1 MPATQ
6 TPSRDSI
13 LADPEA
19 LNCTIYRAHETDPDG
34 EERDMGDARVIITG
48 QFEPPQE
55 WDAKARADYFDGM
68 PEEAFFTAVFA
79 SEHGSDSKGFFTVEA
94 DDYAAV
100 TEQDGTISPAKVV
113 AELTDDFKKI
123 DGATACRATTSR
135 RDGDPSASFV

>member
-13 LADPEA
+13 LADPDA

-55 WDAKARADYFDGM
+55 WDAKARADYFDGA
-68 PEEAFFTAVFA
+68 PEDAFFTAVFA
-79 SEHGSDSKGFFTVEA
+79 SEPGADSTGFFTVEA

-100 TEQDGTISPAKVV
+100 TEQDGSISMFYVC
-113 AELTDDFKKI
+113 ERLDD
-123 DGATACRATTSR
+123 DSYVLLRE
-135 RDGDPSASFV
+135 DDDEE

>member
-48 QFEPPQE
+48 QFEPPRE

-68 PEEAFFTAVFA
+68 PEDAFFTAVFA

-100 TEQDGTISPAKVV
+100 TEQDGSISMFYVG
-113 AELTDDFKKI
+113 ERLDD
-123 DGATACRATTSR
+123 DSYVLLREE
-135 RDGDPSASFV
+135 DDEE